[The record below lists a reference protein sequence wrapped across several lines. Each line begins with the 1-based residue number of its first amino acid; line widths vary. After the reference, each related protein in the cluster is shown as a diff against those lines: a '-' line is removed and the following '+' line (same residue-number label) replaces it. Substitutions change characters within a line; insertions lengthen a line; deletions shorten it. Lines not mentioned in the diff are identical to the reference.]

1 MTFSCNQLGCRIIE
15 QLLPYASPE
24 NLERYIEAFTDQIR
38 ILSTDNF
45 SSFVLEQLLCVC
57 CSRATQHLQIEPELD
72 DDETDEPATKKV
84 KTDKPVTEKK
94 DIVVY
99 PQEHIDKCHAFTIKV
114 AKYLLNNLEDFV
126 WDPSANRMLR
136 TSIKC
141 LGGVISAPCEKPKSN
156 LFGNANPEEN
166 NKNANKHAMPLV
178 YRQVPAEFKEIVKEH
193 GNRLSQWPQFKDMP
207 YETLTSGLLQMLVF
221 ALKNTSKKLFR
232 VVVKKLL
239 DESFAP
245 DSWLNSQDDDKKDV
259 KIDLD
264 NENENGDG
272 EKEDISLKPLNLP
285 PVFDSDPAVRLLE
298 AVLHVARSKLYT
310 QIYAK
315 CFINRLAILSG
326 MPGLNFTVQRLFDN
340 CAVKEEVKI
349 YFFNNP
355 GYNDMTEVIAV
366 NSINVVL
373 NIVCIS

>member
-1 MTFSCNQLGCRIIE
+1 MFSENLANNVLERTVDEEVTFSCNQLGCRIIE

-57 CSRATQHLQIEPELD
+57 CSRATLHLQIEPELD
-72 DDETDEPATKKV
+72 DDETDEPATKKD
-84 KTDKPVTEKK
+84 KTEKAETEKK
-94 DIVVY
+94 DIVTY

-156 LFGNANPEEN
+156 LFGNPNPEEN

-264 NENENGDG
+264 DEYENGGD
-272 EKEDISLKPLNLP
+272 EKEEISLKPLNLP

-340 CAVKEEVKI
+340 CTVKEEV
-349 YFFNNP
+349 
-355 GYNDMTEVIAV
+355 
-366 NSINVVL
+366 
-373 NIVCIS
+373 NIVYL